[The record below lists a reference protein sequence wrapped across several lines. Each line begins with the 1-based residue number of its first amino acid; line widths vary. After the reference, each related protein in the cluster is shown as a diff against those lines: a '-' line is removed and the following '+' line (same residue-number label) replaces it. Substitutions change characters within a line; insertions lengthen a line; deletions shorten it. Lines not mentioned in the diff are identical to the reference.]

1 LFASVVDRRHLAR
14 RALHVAVSLAVLYYW
29 FPERV
34 VELGLSKQ
42 EIAVI
47 GVALMAAVEAVRLR
61 RKAIVFPMRDYE
73 RGQIAGHLWFVF
85 GCLVALLFFPQR
97 FAMITILGTALV
109 DPLEGE
115 IRGRESV
122 RKYAEAAGFA
132 AWCAVAFICIL
143 AVPLATPLVL
153 VPLGA
158 ALAVLAEAKK
168 IKLIDDNF
176 LMNIVPLLGLTAAA
190 ALAGL

>member
-1 LFASVVDRRHLAR
+1 LFATVVDRRHLAR
-14 RALHVAVSLAVLYYW
+14 RALHAAVSLAVLYYW

-34 VELGLSKQ
+34 VEIGLSKQ
-42 EIAVI
+42 EIAVA
-47 GVALMAAVEAVRLR
+47 GVAVMAAIEAVRLR

-73 RGQIAGHLWFVF
+73 RSQIAGHLWFVF

-97 FAMITILGTALV
+97 FAMITILGTAFV

-115 IRGRESV
+115 IRARDSI
-122 RKYAEAAGFA
+122 RRYADAAGFA
-132 AWCAVAFICIL
+132 AWCVVAVGCIL

-168 IKLIDDNF
+168 VKQIDDNF
-176 LMNIVPLLGLTAAA
+176 LMNIVPLLGLTTVAS
-190 ALAGL
+190 LVGL